1 MGDGKKRMRSWQL
14 LREETDV
21 VKDGG
26 YQVEAQ
32 GEAGHWNFFVQLR
45 AALQFGLWNQALEH
59 HQMCPGDLE

>member
-14 LREETDV
+14 LREEIDV

-32 GEAGHWNFFVQLR
+32 GEAGH
-45 AALQFGLWNQALEH
+45 
-59 HQMCPGDLE
+59 